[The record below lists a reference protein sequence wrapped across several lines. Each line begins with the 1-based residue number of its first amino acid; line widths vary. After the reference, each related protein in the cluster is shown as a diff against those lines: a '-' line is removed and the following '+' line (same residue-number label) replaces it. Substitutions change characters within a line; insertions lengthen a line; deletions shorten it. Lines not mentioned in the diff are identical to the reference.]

1 MFLRCSG
8 ATLVPSPALP
18 GLCEA
23 RIRINRIFAQ
33 CLNPPLKKE
42 LDEVKLSFTA
52 GVNLISTALPPAKV
66 KGKTRELEVF
76 ELVEI
81 G

>member
-1 MFLRCSG
+1 M
-8 ATLVPSPALP
+8 
-18 GLCEA
+18 
-23 RIRINRIFAQ
+23 
-33 CLNPPLKKE
+33 
-42 LDEVKLSFTA
+42 KLSFTA